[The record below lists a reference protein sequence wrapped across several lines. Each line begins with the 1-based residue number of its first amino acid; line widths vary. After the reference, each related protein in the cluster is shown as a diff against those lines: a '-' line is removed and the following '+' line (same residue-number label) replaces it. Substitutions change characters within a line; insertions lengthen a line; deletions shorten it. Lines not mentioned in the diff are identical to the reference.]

1 MPVISKV
8 WIEDDCITCDACSDI
23 LPEVFD
29 VTDDSSFIIA
39 AVREDGNF
47 DRNLSHSPI
56 KSELRAEYSDII
68 EEAADACPVEII
80 KFEYESAGTEE
91 VTVEEA
97 PANHYFNMGRRRDAR

>member
-47 DRNLSHSPI
+47 DRNLAHSPI
-56 KSELRAEYSDII
+56 KSEYPGVSRILNFLPSHSICNGVECI
-68 EEAADACPVEII
+68 EI
-80 KFEYESAGTEE
+80 
-91 VTVEEA
+91 
-97 PANHYFNMGRRRDAR
+97 